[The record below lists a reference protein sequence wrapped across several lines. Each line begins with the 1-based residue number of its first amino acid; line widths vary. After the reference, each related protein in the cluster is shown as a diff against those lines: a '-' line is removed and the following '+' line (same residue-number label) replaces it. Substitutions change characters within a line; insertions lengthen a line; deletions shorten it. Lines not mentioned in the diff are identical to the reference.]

1 MKNLVKKAFSC
12 TLAALCAANAVS
24 FASVSAAE
32 PSVLNPAYAFAAASD
47 GAFTAD
53 DYSAERS
60 TVTKHV
66 EFKINTAEISA
77 DELEAMGYTISE
89 DRTVASKDST
99 LAKITYTFNKLP
111 ATADEL
117 KNFSMKSD
125 VQGDYDYG
133 MFAPMAATILAL
145 HTFGTNKE
153 EAYKMLEYAY
163 GPDQTFSNIDKQFVQ
178 TQFYTAA
185 NKVLQDCY
193 FGGAKPENGYTPDE
207 PFTITLEEGPY
218 VLKAKNG
225 LPERHMSFIYF
236 AGADTERYM
245 DVCQSSD
252 GAWYAYES
260 NYKHLLA
267 SVKEPVS
274 ELPDLPV
281 EEVPENERY
290 YTEKHDT
297 MEKHVEFEINKAMIT
312 ADELEAM
319 GYTISEDRNT
329 ASKDVTLAKITYTF
343 DKLPTTLDE
352 LKKFSLKSKI
362 EGDYDYGMF
371 APMAATILALHTY
384 GTNKDE
390 AYKMLEY
397 IYGPNQTFSNFD
409 KQFVQTQ
416 FATAANKVL
425 QNCYFGGAK
434 PENGYTPDEPFTI
447 TLEEGPY
454 YIKASNGKPERH
466 MSFIYF
472 DGADTERY
480 MDVFKSSGGTWYG
493 YESNYK
499 HLLASVK
506 EPVSELP
513 DLPVEEVPESE
524 RYYKEKHDTVEKHV
538 EFEINKAMVSA
549 DELEAMGYTIS
560 EDRRTASKDVTLAK
574 ITYTFD
580 KLPTTLDELK
590 KFSLKSKIEGD
601 YDYGMFAPMAATILA
616 LHTYG
621 TNKDEAYK
629 MLEYIYGPNQTFSNF
644 DKQFVQTQFATAAN
658 KVLQN
663 CYFGGA
669 KPENGYTPDEP
680 FTITLEEGPYFIKAS
695 NGKPER
701 HMSLIYFAGADTERY
716 MDVFKSSG
724 GTWYGYESNYKH
736 LLASVKEPTGTAP
749 VTTTAVTTAK
759 ATTTTAK
766 AVTTTAKAVTTTAKA
781 VTTTAKAVT
790 TTAKAVTTTAKAA
803 TTTAKAA
810 TTTAKAVT
818 TTAKA
823 VTTTAAI
830 TTGSSTNTTPA
841 QTGTTAP
848 PKTETVKGDV
858 DGSGD
863 VSIED
868 VQLALKAYTV
878 RVSGKDTGL
887 TDQQI
892 KAADVNENGELS
904 VDDVQNILIYY
915 VNNTVAGKKITWEQ
929 LLGKQPQAQSR
940 PGFLKRR
947 GGDPA

>member
-1 MKNLVKKAFSC
+1 MLSC
-12 TLAALCAANAVS
+12 TLAVLCTANAVS
-24 FASVSAAE
+24 FASGSAAE
-32 PSVLNPAYAFAAASD
+32 PAALNAGYAYGAAASE
-47 GAFTAD
+47 GKFTAS
-53 DYSAERS
+53 DYAAERG
-60 TVTKHV
+60 TVKKHV

-77 DELEAMGYTISE
+77 DELEEMGYTISE
-89 DRTVASKDST
+89 DRTVASKDAT
-99 LAKITYTFNKLP
+99 LAKITYTFDKLP
-111 ATADEL
+111 ATLDEL
-117 KNFSMKSD
+117 KEFSLKSD

-133 MFAPMAATILAL
+133 MFAPMAATIIAL
-145 HTFGTNKE
+145 HTYGTNKD
-153 EAYKMLEYAY
+153 EAYKMLEYVY

-193 FGGAKPENGYTPDE
+193 FGGAAPENGYKPDE

-225 LPERHMSFIYF
+225 KPERHMSFIYF

-252 GAWYAYES
+252 GTWYAYES

-267 SVKEPVS
+267 SVKEPIT

-281 EEVPENERY
+281 EDVPDSEKY
-290 YTEKHDT
+290 YSEKHETVD
-297 MEKHVEFEINKAMIT
+297 KHVEFEINTAEIS
-312 ADELEAM
+312 ADELEKM
-319 GYTISEDRNT
+319 GYTISEDRKT

-362 EGDYDYGMF
+362 DGDYDYGMF
-371 APMAATILALHTY
+371 APMAATIIALHTY

-397 IYGPNQTFSNFD
+397 VYGPNQTFSNFD

-425 QNCYFGGAK
+425 QDCYFGGAA
-434 PENGYTPDEPFTI
+434 PENGYKPDEPITI

-454 YIKASNGKPERH
+454 FIKAANGKPERH
-466 MSFIYF
+466 MSLIYF
-472 DGADTERY
+472 AGADTERY
-480 MDVFKSSGGTWYG
+480 MDVFKSSGGTWYA

-506 EPVSELP
+506 EPVTELP
-513 DLPVEEVPESE
+513 DLPVEDVPENE
-524 RYYKEKHDTVEKHV
+524 RYYKEKHETVDKHV
-538 EFEINKAMVSA
+538 EFEINTAEISA
-549 DELEAMGYTIS
+549 DELEKMGYTIS

-590 KFSLKSKIEGD
+590 KFSLKSKIDGD
-601 YDYGMFAPMAATILA
+601 YDYGMFAPMAATIIA

-629 MLEYIYGPNQTFSNF
+629 MLEYVYGPNQTFGNF

-658 KVLQN
+658 KVLQD

-669 KPENGYTPDEP
+669 APENGYKPDEP
-680 FTITLEEGPYFIKAS
+680 ITITLEEGPYFIKAV

-724 GTWYGYESNYKH
+724 GTWYAYESNYKH

-749 VTTTAVTTAK
+749 AESGTTTTAATTTTTK
-759 ATTTTAK
+759 ATTTT
-766 AVTTTAKAVTTTAKA
+766 T
-781 VTTTAKAVT
+781 
-790 TTAKAVTTTAKAA
+790 AA
-803 TTTAKAA
+803 TTPKA
-810 TTTAKAVT
+810 TT
-818 TTAKA
+818 
-823 VTTTAAI
+823 TTTAA
-830 TTGSSTNTTPA
+830 TTPKATTTTTAATTPKATTTQQTTTVSVTSVTGSETTPA
-841 QTGTTAP
+841 QTTALP
-848 PKTETVKGDV
+848 EPAFVRGDV
-858 DGSGD
+858 NGDGKVGVD
-863 VSIED
+863 D
-868 VQLALKAYTV
+868 AQAALIAYTEQFAGNPV
-878 RVSGKDTGL
+878 DL
-887 TDQQI
+887 TDAQR
-892 KAADVNENGELS
+892 KAVDVNEDGVLN
-904 VDDVQNILIYY
+904 VDDAQNILIFY
-915 VNNTVAGKKITWEQ
+915 TESKVAGKEITWED
-929 LLGKQPQAQSR
+929 LLEKKPQAR
-940 PGFLKRR
+940 PVPKKLPEDLRLNPDKKHSVL
-947 GGDPA
+947 